1 MVQDFQGANLQG
13 RSFEGKNLTG
23 TDFSHA
29 NLSGANF
36 TNADIRGAKFTK
48 AILRNVNFN
57 YARAGLQQH
66 WIILLV
72 AGGLLLSVISGVV
85 AGVAGLVAAGMFQ
98 HDFII
103 FQDYKIISGLIVLV
117 ALAVFIF
124 FTIQKGFL
132 FGLVALSSVLGTLSA
147 VLGTLFRTL
156 PGVGAGAFVMALAV
170 IATLAVAIAVGVVL
184 AVTKVKIWI
193 LALVESLAVAVAI
206 GLVLKVTANLSL
218 NLSFTA
224 PENVVNQLW
233 KLVGAENISRALV
246 ALGKAGNLGLFL
258 AILFASILLFLGG
271 YTGWYSLS
279 SDEKFSFTR
288 GLIIAL
294 AARSGTTFEGSNL
307 TEANFTGATL
317 KNTDLRAERI
327 TRTDWSGGKEI
338 SLARVGKS
346 YLQNANIRE
355 LVITKKSINQNFDGY
370 QMRGVNL
377 SGAKLVDA
385 SFIEADLSEANLI
398 YADLS
403 RARLVRTLLNQTNF
417 TGATIT
423 GAFIEDWGITSE
435 TILDEVKCDYIYMHL
450 PTKED
455 PDPCR
460 KPDNRE
466 EVFAE
471 GDFAD
476 FIYPLSKTLDLYHD
490 GGVDPRA
497 IAIAFHQLVENHP
510 EAEIEIVSMERRGV
524 QGDKFLIKAK
534 TAPGVDRS
542 QLSAE
547 YFSDYKRLKE
557 IPSENLLRILAQK
570 DHQIRMLTNMVNTTL
585 NRTEVEV
592 NHPQAEPLRRG
603 GKRVALIIGDGA
615 FDRGFSVILQIG
627 EDGALPSTGIPGRL
641 DPNLQIIQNYQRW
654 QSSYAKLGTHFRAM
668 KRRETQVKNVSIGE
682 DCRTAALMLEQSLN
696 SWLNSE
702 TFHPIQM
709 TLSEEL
715 MRTDEVRIIVQ
726 TEDNL
731 LRRLPWHL
739 WDWFERY
746 RKAEVALGTSNYRR
760 VERSTPLRNQVRILA
775 VLGDSRGINTETDRQ
790 LLKNLPDTET
800 VLLVEPSRTQ
810 LDKHLRDELGWDI
823 LCFAGHSESQ
833 PDGESGW
840 IYLND
845 EESLTIEQLK
855 NALSTSIERG
865 LKMAI
870 FNSCDGLGLARRL
883 ALMHIPQMIVMREPV
898 PDRVAQEF
906 LQNFLTAFSGGK
918 SLYASAREARE
929 MLQTLEDEFP
939 CATWLPV
946 VCQNPSEVSWTWQE
960 MREIGQLKVQ
970 EVLKQ
975 LEGAIAADVYL
986 TPEDKA
992 EALEQVQV
1000 LVIAAQNPTEKE
1012 VQRLGKTAIR
1022 YLRGMVD
1029 ELPNTARLVGE
1040 FNRLLPKIA
1049 QLLGL
1054 G

>member
-1 MVQDFQGANLQG
+1 MIQDFQGANLQG
-13 RSFEGKNLTG
+13 HSFEGKNLAG
-23 TDFSHA
+23 ADFSQA

-36 TNADIRGAKFTK
+36 TNTDIRGANFTN
-48 AILRNVNFN
+48 AILRNANFS
-57 YARAGLQQH
+57 YAKAGLQQH

-72 AGGLLLSVISGVV
+72 AGGLLLSALSGAA
-85 AGVAGLVAAGMFQ
+85 AGVAGLVASGMLQ

-103 FQDYKIISGLIVLV
+103 FKDYKIISGLIVLV
-117 ALAVFIF
+117 ALAIFFF
-124 FTIQKGFL
+124 FTIQQGFL
-132 FGLVALSSVLGTLSA
+132 FGLVATATVLGTLSA
-147 VLGTLFRTL
+147 VLGTLFGTL

-170 IATLAVAIAVGVVL
+170 IAALAGAVAVGVVL
-184 AVTKVKIWI
+184 AVTKAKVWI
-193 LALVESLAVAVAI
+193 MALVESLAVAVAI
-206 GLVLKVTANLSL
+206 AVIFVLIASINQTVSLTAS
-218 NLSFTA
+218 
-224 PENVVNQLW
+224 ENVVNQLTKTW
-233 KLVGAENISRALV
+233 GAINIARALFAV
-246 ALGKAGNLGLFL
+246 VKAEFFGLVLAFPIA
-258 AILFASILLFLGG
+258 AILIFLGG

-279 SDEKFSFTR
+279 SGQKFAFTR
-288 GLIIAL
+288 QIIIPLGATG
-294 AARSGTTFEGSNL
+294 GTTFQGSNL
-307 TEANFTGATL
+307 TEANFTGAIL
-317 KNTDLRAERI
+317 RNANLRADKI
-327 TRTDWSGGKEI
+327 TRTNWSGAKGI
-338 SLARVGKS
+338 SLAPVGET
-346 YLQNANIRE
+346 YLQNANIRK
-355 LVITKKSINQNFDGY
+355 LLITKKGQNQNFDRC

-377 SGAKLVDA
+377 SGANLVDV
-385 SFIEADLSEANLI
+385 SFIESDLSEANLM

-403 RARLVRTLLNQTNF
+403 RAKLVRTLLNQTNF

-435 TILDEVKCDYIYMHL
+435 TILDDVKCDYIYMHL
-450 PTKED
+450 PTRED

-460 KPDNRE
+460 KPDNKE

-510 EAEIEIVSMERRGV
+510 EAEIEIVSMERRGAE
-524 QGDKFLIKAK
+524 GDKFLIKAK
-534 TAPGVDRS
+534 TALGVDRS

-557 IPSENLLRILAQK
+557 IPSENLLRLLAQK
-570 DHQIRMLTNMVNTTL
+570 DNQIKMLTNMVNTTL
-585 NRTEVEV
+585 NRTKFEV
-592 NHPQAEPLRRG
+592 NYPQAEPPKRG
-603 GKRVALIIGDGA
+603 GKRVALIIGDGD
-615 FDRGFSVILQIG
+615 FDRGFSVTLQIG
-627 EDGALPSTGIPGRL
+627 EDGALPSTGISGRL
-641 DPNLQIIQNYQRW
+641 APNLQIRQEYQRW
-654 QSSYAKLGTHFRAM
+654 QSSYARLGTHFRAV
-668 KRRETQVKNVSIGE
+668 KRKETQVKNVSIGDE
-682 DCRTAALMLEQSLN
+682 CRTAALMLEQCLN
-696 SWLNSE
+696 NWLNSE
-702 TFHPIQM
+702 QFRQIRE

-715 MRTDEVRIIVQ
+715 MRNDEVRVIVQ
-726 TEDNL
+726 AEDNL

-760 VERSTPLRNQVRILA
+760 VERSIPLRSKVRILA
-775 VLGDSRGINTETDRQ
+775 ILGDSKGINTGTDRR
-790 LLKNLPDTET
+790 LLENLPDTET
-800 VLLVEPSRTQ
+800 VLLVEPTCRQ
-810 LDKHLRDELGWDI
+810 LDEYLWNELGWDI

-855 NALSTSIERG
+855 NALSNSIERG

-883 ALMHIPQMIVMREPV
+883 ASMHIPQMIVMREPI

-906 LQNFLTAFSGGK
+906 LQNFLTAFAGGK
-918 SLYASAREARE
+918 SLYASVREARQQ
-929 MLQTLEDEFP
+929 LQRLEDEFP

-946 VCQNPSEVSWTWQE
+946 ICQNPSEVCWTWQE
-960 MREIGQLKVQ
+960 MREIGQLKVR
-970 EVLKQ
+970 EVLSQ
-975 LEGAIAADVYL
+975 LEGAIASDMYL
-986 TPEDKA
+986 TDADKA
-992 EALEQVQV
+992 AALEQIQV
-1000 LVIAAQNPTEKE
+1000 LIVAAQNPTEQE
-1012 VQRLGKTAIR
+1012 ALRLAKTAIR

-1029 ELPNTARLVGE
+1029 ELPNTARLVVE

>member
-1 MVQDFQGANLQG
+1 MVKDFQGANLQG
-13 RSFEGKNLTG
+13 YSFEGKNLTG

-48 AILRNVNFN
+48 AVLRNVNFS

-124 FTIQKGFL
+124 FTIQRGFL

-147 VLGTLFRTL
+147 VLGTLFKTL

-170 IATLAVAIAVGVVL
+170 IATLAVAVAVGVVL

-193 LALVESLAVAVAI
+193 MTLVESLAVVVAI
-206 GLVLKVTANLSL
+206 GWVLKVRANLSL
-218 NLSFTA
+218 DLRLTA
-224 PENVVNQLW
+224 PENVVKNLV

-246 ALGKAGNLGLFL
+246 ALGKAGNFGLFF
-258 AILFASILLFLGG
+258 AIVFASILVLLGG

-279 SDEKFSFTR
+279 HDEKFAFTR

-294 AARSGTTFEGSNL
+294 ATRSGTTFEGSNL

-327 TRTDWSGGKEI
+327 TRTNWSEGKEI

-346 YLQNANIRE
+346 YLENANIRK
-355 LVITKKSINQNFDGY
+355 LVITKKGINQKFDGY

-377 SGAKLVDA
+377 SGANLIDA
-385 SFIEADLSEANLI
+385 SFTEADLSEANLM

-403 RARLVRTLLNQTNF
+403 RAKLVRTLLNQTNF
-417 TGATIT
+417 TAATIT

-455 PDPCR
+455 PEPCR

-510 EAEIEIVSMERRGV
+510 EAEIEIVSMERRGL
-524 QGDKFLIKAK
+524 QGDKFLIKTK

-570 DHQIRMLTNMVNTTL
+570 DRQIRMLTNMVNTTL

-592 NHPQAEPLRRG
+592 NSPQAEPPKRG
-603 GKRVALIIGDGA
+603 GKRVALIIGDGD
-615 FDRGFSVILQIG
+615 FESGFSVTLQIG
-627 EDGALPSTGIPGRL
+627 EDGALPSAGISGRL
-641 DPNLQIIQNYQRW
+641 TSNLQIYHDYQRW
-654 QSSYAKLGTHFRAM
+654 QSNYAKLGTHFRAM
-668 KRRETQVKNVSIGE
+668 KRRETKVKNVSIGE
-682 DCRTAALMLEQSLN
+682 DCRRAALMLEQGLN

-702 TFHPIQM
+702 PFRVIRE

-715 MRTDEVRIIVQ
+715 IRDDEIRVILQ

-760 VERSTPLRNQVRILA
+760 VERSMPLRNQVRILA
-775 VLGDSRGINTETDRQ
+775 ILGDTRGINTGTDQR
-790 LLKNLPDTET
+790 LLENLPDSEV
-800 VLLVEPSRTQ
+800 VLLVEPTRRQ
-810 LDKHLRDELGWDI
+810 LDQYLWDELGWDI

-833 PDGESGW
+833 PDGERGW

-855 NALSTSIERG
+855 NAVSTSIERG

-870 FNSCDGLGLARRL
+870 FNSCDGLGLARSL
-883 ALMHIPQMIVMREPV
+883 GSMHIPQMIVMREPV

-906 LQNFLTAFSGGK
+906 LQNFLIAFAGGK
-918 SLYASAREARE
+918 SLYASVREARQQ
-929 MLQTLEDEFP
+929 LQRLEDEFP

-946 VCQNPSEVSWTWQE
+946 ICQNPSEVSWTWQE

-975 LEGAIAADVYL
+975 LQGAIAADVYL

>member
-1 MVQDFQGANLQG
+1 MVQDFHGANLQG
-13 RSFEGKNLTG
+13 RSFEGQNLAG
-23 TDFSHA
+23 ANFSYA

-36 TNADIRGAKFTK
+36 ANADIRGINFTH
-48 AILRNVNFN
+48 AILRNANFS
-57 YARAGLQQH
+57 YSKAGLQRH
-66 WIILLV
+66 WIILLI
-72 AGGLLLSVISGVV
+72 AGGLLLSALSGAA
-85 AGVAGLVAAGMFQ
+85 AGVAGLVAAGML
-98 HDFII
+98 HPYFIE
-103 FQDYKIISGLIVLV
+103 FKEYKIISGLIVLV
-117 ALAVFIF
+117 ALTVFLI
-124 FTIQKGFL
+124 FTIQRGFL
-132 FGLVALSSVLGTLSA
+132 FGLVAMATVLGTLSA
-147 VLGTLFRTL
+147 VLGTLFGTL
-156 PGVGAGAFVMALAV
+156 PGVGAGAFVMAVAV
-170 IATLAVAIAVGVVL
+170 IAALASAVAVGVVL
-184 AVTKVKIWI
+184 AVTKAKIWI
-193 LALVESLAVAVAI
+193 MACVNCFAFAVAI
-206 GLVLKVTANLSL
+206 SVLLIVIGTISQKLSL
-218 NLSFTA
+218 S
-224 PENVVNQLW
+224 PSSDIVNQLT
-233 KLVGAENISRALV
+233 KTLGAINIARALL
-246 ALGKAGNLGLFL
+246 ADGKAQYFTLSLSL
-258 AILFASILLFLGG
+258 PLTIILIFIGS

-279 SDEKFSFTR
+279 SDQKFAFTR
-288 GLIIAL
+288 RLVIAL
-294 AARSGTTFEGSNL
+294 GAMGGTTFEASNL

-317 KNTDLRAERI
+317 KNTDLRAYKI
-327 TRTDWSGGKEI
+327 TGADWSGAKGI

-346 YLQNANIRE
+346 YLDNANIRE
-355 LVITKKSINQNFDGY
+355 LVITKKGINKNFNGY
-370 QMRGVNL
+370 QIQGVNL
-377 SGAKLVDA
+377 SGANLVDA
-385 SFIEADLSEANLI
+385 SFIEADLSEANLM

-403 RARLVRTLLNQTNF
+403 RAKLVRTLLNQTNF
-417 TGATIT
+417 TGAIIT
-423 GAFIEDWGITSE
+423 GAFVEDWGITSK
-435 TILDEVKCDYIYMHL
+435 TILDEVKCDYIYMHW
-450 PTKED
+450 PTPED

-510 EAEIEIVSMERRGV
+510 EAEIEIASMERRGFE
-524 QGDKFLIKAK
+524 GDKFLIKAK
-534 TAPGVDRS
+534 TTPGVDRS

-557 IPSENLLRILAQK
+557 IPSENLLRLLAQK

-585 NRTEVEV
+585 NRAEVVV
-592 NHPQAEPLRRG
+592 NHPQAEPSKLR
-603 GKRVALIIGDGA
+603 GKRVVLIIGDGD
-615 FDRGFSVILQIG
+615 FDRGFSVTLQIG
-627 EDGALPSTGIPGRL
+627 EDGALPSAGISGRL
-641 DPNLQIIQNYQRW
+641 TSNPQICHDYQRW
-654 QSSYAKLGTHFRAM
+654 QSNYAKLGTHFRAM

-682 DCRTAALMLEQSLN
+682 ECRITALMLEQSLN

-702 TFHPIQM
+702 PFRLIRE

-715 MRTDEVRIIVQ
+715 MRDDEVRVIIQ

-760 VERSTPLRNQVRILA
+760 IERSTPLRNQIRILA
-775 VLGDSRGINTETDRQ
+775 VLGDSRGINTETDRR
-790 LLKNLPDTET
+790 LLENLPDTE
-800 VLLVEPSRTQ
+800 VALLVEPTRRQ
-810 LDKHLRDELGWDI
+810 LHEYLWDELGWDI

-833 PDGESGW
+833 PDGESGL

-845 EESLTIEQLK
+845 DESLTIEQLK
-855 NALSTSIERG
+855 NALSNSIERG

-906 LQNFLTAFSGGK
+906 LQNFLMAFAGGK

-970 EVLKQ
+970 EVLRQ
-975 LEGAIAADVYL
+975 LQGAIASDVYL

-1012 VQRLGKTAIR
+1012 VQRLAKTAIR